1 MASTQTIENIAT
13 STLLKELERRLQA
26 SGALPKGKRVAK
38 KVKDSKEANTSDAES
53 TDSKPRSIGAG
64 TAAWLGISGK
74 ITPLVQ
80 KVKAL
85 LTEEAKTKG
94 KEAPKFGSIHLK
106 VAGYL
111 KKDLVDADGSFKE
124 PTLDQVRTAM
134 NFLISNPD
142 YKSPNALKNAAKPVS
157 ADGSAPAEKVK
168 GKGGRKPDPEVA
180 ARKAREAQEKE
191 AKKAAKEAKKPAPAP
206 VSAPAPAPASDEE
219 EEAVEVLEVDGESY
233 YYQASTGKVWH
244 ADGEVEEDN
253 AIGKYDG
260 VKITLF

>member
-1 MASTQTIENIAT
+1 MASTQTIENIST
-13 STLLKELERRLQA
+13 SILLKELERRLQA
-26 SGALPKGKRVAK
+26 SGALPKGKGK
-38 KVKDSKEANTSDAES
+38 KVKAAKEIDASDAES

-80 KVKAL
+80 QVKAI

-94 KEAPKFGSIHLK
+94 TEAPKFGSIHLK

-111 KKDLVDADGSFKE
+111 KKDLTNEDKSFKE
-124 PTLDQVRTAM
+124 PTLAQVRTAM
-134 NFLISNPD
+134 TFLMANPE
-142 YKSPNALKNAAKPVS
+142 YKSPNALKNAAKPVP

-180 ARKAREAQEKE
+180 ARKAREAEAKE
-191 AKKAAKEAKKPAPAP
+191 AKKAQKEVKKPAAAAAPISTPAP
-206 VSAPAPAPASDEE
+206 PSDEDE
-219 EEAVEVLEVDGESY
+219 SVDDLEVDGENY
-233 YYQASTGKVWH
+233 YYQASTGKVWR

>member
-1 MASTQTIENIAT
+1 MASTQTIENIST
-13 STLLKELERRLQA
+13 SILLKELERRLQA
-26 SGALPKGKRVAK
+26 SGVLPKGKGK
-38 KVKDSKEANTSDAES
+38 KVKAAKEIDASDAES

-80 KVKAL
+80 QVKAI

-94 KEAPKFGSIHLK
+94 TEAPKFGSIHLK

-111 KKDLVDADGSFKE
+111 KKDLADADGSFKE
-124 PTLDQVRTAM
+124 PSLDQVRTAM
-134 NFLISNPD
+134 NFLMTNPD
-142 YKSPNALKNAAKPVS
+142 YKSPNALKNAAKPVP
-157 ADGSAPAEKVK
+157 ADGSPPAEKVK
-168 GKGGRKPDPEVA
+168 GKGGRKPDPAVA
-180 ARKAREAQEKE
+180 ARKAREAEAKE
-191 AKKAAKEAKKPAPAP
+191 AKKAQKEAKKPAAPIPTPAP
-206 VSAPAPAPASDEE
+206 PADEDE
-219 EEAVEVLEVDGESY
+219 SVDELEVDGENY
-233 YYQASTGKVWH
+233 YYQSSTGKVWR